1 MPLFGTDG
9 IRGTYGSY
17 PITEEFCERL
27 AKAAVLTSP
36 SSRQRVD
43 PQPSIM
49 IARDTRLSGPRLESA
64 FTRACLDLGVEVHTC
79 GVIPTPLLAF
89 LVSTSQVSM
98 GLMISA
104 SHNPDEDNGF
114 KFFDENGRKYDVDW
128 EENVERKIDEN
139 IEYSP
144 SKKGNIKQFVIP
156 DLYFDRCL
164 ELCPNKL
171 KNGYTKVVLDC
182 ANGAWSEF
190 APRFLRNLG
199 FEVVA
204 IGEFHEGA
212 RINDGCGST
221 HLDFVRSHV
230 LENDA
235 DLGIA
240 FDGDGDRVLLVDD
253 LGNTVTGDQILYL
266 LALRL
271 RKTSDSVLGVVGT
284 VMTNGALDAA
294 FNDIDIELV
303 RVSVGDRN
311 ISEELRRRIWPIGGE
326 ASGHLINTLISP
338 AGDGLLAA
346 LQVLALMQLEGR
358 SLNELLSGIQLHTQ
372 SFTNMR
378 LNSVGS
384 STWILEDPEL
394 KSFIRDIENRSH
406 INRVL
411 LRESGT
417 EPVLRIMVEGSHP
430 EWTTRWPN
438 DIESFISKL
447 SHNRIQQ

>member
-36 SSRQRVD
+36 ISQQRVD

-49 IARDTRLSGPRLESA
+49 IARDTRLSGPSLEST
-64 FTRACLDLGVEVHTC
+64 FTRACLELGVDVYSC

-114 KFFDENGRKYDVDW
+114 KFFDENGCKYDVDW
-128 EENVERKIDEN
+128 EDEVERKIDEN

-144 SKKGNIKQFVIP
+144 SSKGNIKQFVIP

-164 ELCPNKL
+164 ELCPSKS
-171 KNGYTKVVLDC
+171 KNGNIKVVVDC
-182 ANGAWSEF
+182 ANGAWSEY

-199 FEVVA
+199 FEVVV

-221 HLDFVRSHV
+221 YLDFVRSHV
-230 LENDA
+230 QENNA

-240 FDGDGDRVLLVDD
+240 FDGDGDRVLLVDH

-271 RKTSDSVLGVVGT
+271 KKTSGSVPGVVGT
-284 VMTNGALDAA
+284 VMTNGALDAV

-311 ISEELRRRIWPIGGE
+311 ISEELRRRIWHIGGE
-326 ASGHLINTLISP
+326 ASGHLINTHVSP

-346 LQVLALMQLEGR
+346 LQVLALMQLEEK

-372 SFTNMR
+372 ALKNMS
-378 LNSVGS
+378 LNASGS
-384 STWILEDPEL
+384 SAWILEHPTL
-394 KSFIRDIENRSH
+394 KSLIEFIESKPH

-417 EPVLRIMVEGSHP
+417 EPLLRIMVEGSHP
-430 EWTTRWPN
+430 EWTTAYPS
-438 DIESFISKL
+438 DIERCILDLKP
-447 SHNRIQQ
+447 